1 MTMRFGVSPIAWM
14 NDDMPELGGDTSVET
29 VLADAAA
36 IGFSGIELGG
46 RFPRQAGELAPLMAR
61 YRLDLIGGWWS
72 MRLLTRSGA
81 AEIAAMRRHLDL
93 LEALGAPVF
102 IAAECSDA
110 IHGDRTRPLADAPRL
125 SARDWPLFGERV
137 SAVAAHVETR
147 GLKFAYHPHLGT
159 VVERAEDLELFMTH
173 TAAHVGLVADT
184 GHLALGGV
192 DAVSLIRRHPGRI
205 AHVHA
210 KDVRGPVFERIL
222 RERGSFLDGVV
233 AGMFTAPGDG
243 DLDFGPVMRALAD
256 TAYEGWIVIEA
267 EQDPKIAD
275 PRTYS
280 RLGLATLKQAA
291 GAAGVI
297 PAAAAAEYRP
307 W

>member
-1 MTMRFGVSPIAWM
+1 MTIRFGVSPIAWM
-14 NDDMPELGGDTSVET
+14 NDDMPELGGETSVET

-46 RFPRQAGELAPLMAR
+46 RFARQAGKLAPLLAR
-61 YRLDLIGGWWS
+61 YHLDLIGGWWS
-72 MRLLTRSGA
+72 MRLLTRSAA
-81 AEIAAMRRHLDL
+81 AEIAAVQRHLDL
-93 LEALGAPVF
+93 LETLGAPVF
-102 IAAECSDA
+102 IAAECSNA

-125 SARDWPLFGERV
+125 RARDWPLLGERLN
-137 SAVAAHVETR
+137 AVAAHVETR
-147 GLKFAYHPHLGT
+147 GLKFAYHSHLGT
-159 VVERAEDLELFMTH
+159 AVERAEDLEHFMTH

-192 DAVSLIRRHPGRI
+192 DAVSLIRRYPGRI

-210 KDVRGPVFERIL
+210 KDIRSQVFERIF
-222 RERGSFLDGVV
+222 RERGSFLDGVI

-243 DLDFGPVMRALAD
+243 DLDFGSLMRALAD
-256 TAYEGWIVIEA
+256 TVYEGWIVIEA

-280 RLGLATLKQAA
+280 RLGLATLRAAA
-291 GAAGVI
+291 GAAGLI
-297 PAAAAAEYRP
+297 PAAAAAE
-307 W
+307 